1 MSLFTKHLLLQK
13 AKLSDLTF
21 VAFTHCGYLQKSV
34 FFVFYP
40 FFPSPQRQKFSAYLY
55 LDFRSHPLMDF
66 DPFLCLQV
74 CPHPTGSKWP
84 AQVSPASPSYGTAH
98 QHFFVK
104 ILLLDE
110 TTGSA
115 FFSSILSFS
124 SHLPF
129 LLCLHSFLNSHP
141 QSFNYIFCVKDYKS
155 APLHTTVLKHWCQ
168 NLNFLLNPSHLIC
181 LWLAKLNTSEVKFNL
196 LPSNHVFLFLF
207 LLSLHLGPSYPILFV
222 MS

>member
-1 MSLFTKHLLLQK
+1 MKDGAASATQEPTETCAAMHTKRR
-13 AKLSDLTF
+13 LSDRC
-21 VAFTHCGYLQKSV
+21 FTSV
-34 FFVFYP
+34 LG
-40 FFPSPQRQKFSAYLY
+40 R
-55 LDFRSHPLMDF
+55 D
-66 DPFLCLQV
+66 
-74 CPHPTGSKWP
+74 
-84 AQVSPASPSYGTAH
+84 